1 MAYEIATHAHRIIES
16 LGGTPPKVVEYANG
30 TLIAFRNN
38 TFDRVG
44 LWIEPNTKPETVEHR
59 IHEVFKVKAENI
71 PSKETMAKFMK
82 SADEIRKHQEAKKPD
97 AQPKRD
103 FGVKPER

>member
-82 SADEIRKHQEAKKPD
+82 SADEIRKHQEAKKAEKFLD
-97 AQPKRD
+97 
-103 FGVKPER
+103 